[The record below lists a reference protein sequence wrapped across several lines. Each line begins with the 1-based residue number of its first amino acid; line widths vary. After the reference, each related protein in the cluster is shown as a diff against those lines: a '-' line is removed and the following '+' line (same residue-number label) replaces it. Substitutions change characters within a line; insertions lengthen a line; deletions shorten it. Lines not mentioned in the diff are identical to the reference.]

1 MTNKITRLFNQ
12 KKRKRFLCYILGY
25 KNKEKRRNKRIK
37 IVFYKFLAIFFVYI
51 IFLCTFAKNK
61 KANNT

>member
-12 KKRKRFLCYILGY
+12 KKRKRFLFYILDH

-37 IVFYKFLAIFFVYI
+37 IGFL
-51 IFLCTFAKNK
+51 
-61 KANNT
+61 